1 MACISEEDA
10 AKRKAFYRDNNI
22 SWIARPKHGDD
33 FIRKGKFKKASN
45 MNYALNLSIKVED
58 AMLSRLQQHMITEK
72 TELINQ
78 YQEEQIYQD
87 ALAQVLQEN
96 PRAQLEGDI
105 RIGEIILIVDS
116 DTRVV
121 RKIYCLLKSETL
133 TVPDILTAEL

>member
-1 MACISEEDA
+1 
-10 AKRKAFYRDNNI
+10 
-22 SWIARPKHGDD
+22 
-33 FIRKGKFKKASN
+33 

>member
-1 MACISEEDA
+1 
-10 AKRKAFYRDNNI
+10 
-22 SWIARPKHGDD
+22 
-33 FIRKGKFKKASN
+33 

-58 AMLSRLQQHMITEK
+58 AMLSRLQNHTITEK

-78 YQEEQIYQD
+78 YQEEQMYQD
-87 ALAQVLQEN
+87 SLAQVLQEN

-121 RKIYCLLKSETL
+121 SKIYCPLKPEVII
-133 TVPDILTAEL
+133 VPEMLIVEL